1 VKYAVLISKLIAL
14 SLVVLTGCNSSQR
27 LEAGTESVAFV
38 PVEAGA
44 ESAPISGKTNAES
57 SAPVQDKAGASVP
70 IKAGAEAT
78 VPVVPAKA
86 SAEVAAPVPDG
97 HFERAYSGTGIRIAV
112 LVPNYQNFDEKEGWI
127 PIFTQGILTNN
138 FSKYSAMTVIDRQ
151 NMDKILDEQ
160 KLSMSGN
167 FSDDDYIR
175 IGNLTNAQYILTGT
189 ILKISDNECSLQL
202 AVSDTETSVRKA
214 SYAANCGINELKE
227 ATVLKDASYELLT
240 QMGVRLTQTGKQSLY
255 DSGNTSSFVESE
267 TALSQGI
274 VAEKNGTT
282 IEALSY
288 YYSANYYDPASSE
301 ATSRLNVLSST
312 VSNGNIR
319 ETARNDIERRRA
331 WQALMDECEAFFR
344 DHPPFDLVYQTSLE
358 QKSID
363 YINETI
369 NLTVDIGLFPTTG
382 LKVLQNML
390 DGLVATGKR
399 DEWGFQDWPLSASSD
414 TFMSKDF
421 KGFSISVSL
430 LNDDN
435 KIIANRRYN
444 TKSPLS
450 VIKEGNTTKL
460 LLESSQF
467 TWDFP
472 PISVNDITDTVTVKI
487 DSINDIP
494 AETASANGYMRIVTE
509 EEYKNALSIQP
520 VEMVTVAER
529 AKIITT
535 TYSDYRDYLRDYA
548 GNILVQSYKTLTMEP
563 YMIGK
568 DRISF
573 QQWLV
578 VKSWA
583 EKNGYIFQ
591 NNGME
596 NRRASIGANMSINYP
611 VTNINI
617 QDVMVWCN
625 AYSEYHNKTPYYRER
640 DNNIKIIKDAN
651 SMKAGWDF
659 TAVDNG
665 GYRLPSREEYCFAI
679 FDGDPGLRSY
689 NHSSYDTNGYANMDF
704 SSKRFEKTQI
714 LLGRYYTSVNSD
726 PISLFTP
733 NGALNLIGLHSQS
746 SEFVEPWI
754 YETSNGYTYYK
765 YLYGRHN
772 ERNTDGFRI
781 ACSFV
786 SGRAIAG
793 SVTERYAKQKKD
805 WD

>member
-1 VKYAVLISKLIAL
+1 MLKLIAL
-14 SLVVLTGCNSSQR
+14 SVVVLMGCNSSQR
-27 LEAGTESVAFV
+27 LEAG
-38 PVEAGA
+38 
-44 ESAPISGKTNAES
+44 
-57 SAPVQDKAGASVP
+57 
-70 IKAGAEAT
+70 
-78 VPVVPAKA
+78 
-86 SAEVAAPVPDG
+86 AEVTVAPNSSQVNEPLY
-97 HFERAYSGTGIRIAV
+97 FEEANGGTGIRIAV
-112 LVPNYQNFDEKEGWI
+112 LVPDYQNFDEKEGWI

-138 FSKYSAMTVIDRQ
+138 FNKYSAMTVVDRQ
-151 NMDKILDEQ
+151 NMDKILGEQ
-160 KLSMSGN
+160 KLSLSGN
-167 FSDDDYIR
+167 FSEDDYIK

-202 AVSDTETSVRKA
+202 AISDTETSIRKA
-214 SYAANCGINELKE
+214 SYAANCGINELKKT
-227 ATVLKDASYELLT
+227 TVLKDASYELLA
-240 QMGVRLTQTGKQSLY
+240 QMGVRLTQAGKQSLY
-255 DSGNTSSFVESE
+255 DSGNAAFIESE

-274 VAEKNGTT
+274 VAEKNGTA

-301 ATSRLNVLSST
+301 AAGRLNVLSST

-331 WQALMDECEAFFR
+331 WQALMDEGEAFFR

-363 YINETI
+363 YVNETI

-382 LKVLQNML
+382 LKVLQNIL
-390 DGLVATGKR
+390 DGLAATGKK
-399 DEWGFQDWPLSASSD
+399 DEWGFQDWPLSAKSD
-414 TFMSKDF
+414 TFMSKAF
-421 KGFSISVSL
+421 RGFSISVSL
-430 LNDDN
+430 LNEDN
-435 KIIANRRYN
+435 KIIASRRYN
-444 TKSPLS
+444 VKSPLS

-494 AETASANGYMRIVTE
+494 AETVSANGYMRIVTE

-529 AKIITT
+529 AKKIWITDGSN
-535 TYSDYRDYLRDYA
+535 YGLPYAEHILFQHSYR
-548 GNILVQSYKTLTMEP
+548 TLKMQP

-568 DRISF
+568 DRIYF
-573 QQWLV
+573 WQWLA
-578 VKSWA
+578 VKLWA
-583 EKNGYIFQ
+583 EENGYIFQ

-596 NRRASIGANMSINYP
+596 NRRTSIGANTAINYP

-617 QDVMVWCN
+617 EDAMVWCN
-625 AYSEYHNKTPYYRER
+625 AYSEYCGKTPYYRER
-640 DNNIKIIKDAN
+640 GNNKIIKDAN

-659 TAVDNG
+659 AAVDNG

-679 FDGDPGLRSY
+679 FDGDLELKSY
-689 NHSSYDTNGYANMDF
+689 NSPDYNDERMDF
-704 SSKRFEKTQI
+704 NSKRLKKIQI
-714 LLGRYYTSVNSD
+714 SKYGGYYTYVTSD

-733 NGALNLIGLHSQS
+733 NGVLGLIGLHTQS

-754 YETSNGYTYYK
+754 YEKRNGYTYYS
-765 YLYGRHN
+765 YLYYYHN